1 MESPHENS
9 IDSDD
14 SDVDMQSKFESGH
27 PVQFRKC
34 TAWNEAVD
42 NMLRFSGYTRDSSYQ
57 GLESIQNVNT
67 QAFIGSRDAF
77 DRFTEFFGPSYTP
90 SPPSDQHTL
99 LVVTMPS
106 YIQFKK
112 WILHGST
119 IGNSSFFSDLYD
131 SDSRVITKAVV
142 INGDNDTKRFIT
154 CLKTNSKDPRYRDVL
169 HSSFGTR
176 MNVFYL
182 HRDIFEDMN
191 TVFESIERII
201 EALRAINDSQSEI
214 LVLQDTLLANQ
225 CIMERTIEVLKE
237 HQNATKHDL
246 ERILTIV
253 EKGES
258 DNNDTLHAL
267 LELNSGHKKQMLEKS
282 RELEDCSKIV
292 GDCGREIAEIRSDLI
307 PHMETF
313 GEAKEEIFR
322 TFEGGVWT
330 LGVFRVVRGYL
341 ETVRNIINTVGVD
354 SDRIRENDEEIDRH
368 LETVGEGMVRVLEDK
383 YRLDE
388 QRNQVAARIG
398 TLKGL

>member
-1 MESPHENS
+1 
-9 IDSDD
+9 
-14 SDVDMQSKFESGH
+14 
-27 PVQFRKC
+27 
-34 TAWNEAVD
+34 
-42 NMLRFSGYTRDSSYQ
+42 
-57 GLESIQNVNT
+57 
-67 QAFIGSRDAF
+67 
-77 DRFTEFFGPSYTP
+77 
-90 SPPSDQHTL
+90 
-99 LVVTMPS
+99 MPS

-176 MNVFYL
+176 TNMFYL

-191 TVFESIERII
+191 TVFESIERTI
-201 EALRAINDSQSEI
+201 EALRAIFDSQSEI
-214 LVLQDTLLANQ
+214 LALQDTLLANQ
-225 CIMERTIEVLKE
+225 CIMERTIEVLKEHLDATKHDLKGSSFLKE

-258 DNNDTLHAL
+258 DNDTLHAL

-398 TLKGL
+398 TLKGLDDPERPEEGIG